1 MSSLILLS
9 SNLVAY
15 NIKLD
20 KNGTNNYLIP
30 LFNTIQVPNYNY
42 IENIEE
48 LDQWNE
54 EIIKVCK
61 APPLLFQEQA
71 IMVQF
76 TAAFS
81 RNF

>member
-1 MSSLILLS
+1 MISKVSSLILLS

-48 LDQWNE
+48 LDQ
-54 EIIKVCK
+54 
-61 APPLLFQEQA
+61 
-71 IMVQF
+71 
-76 TAAFS
+76 
-81 RNF
+81 